1 MNNDLKEIREQYKIS
16 MTQASIDTGIPIRT
30 YSRYEN
36 DSNYGSV
43 LKREAIKLKINILN
57 KKYEITEDKGILNID
72 DLRAGVLKIIAN
84 HLDEIDFCYLF
95 GSYAK
100 GYATEKSD
108 IDFSSHCYQNV
119 NECRMYF
126 SNTITSA
133 VPYKSSIDTNAIIL
147 FVFVNFFFIDVTIP
161 AIFTSC
167 PSLKFDVF

>member
-43 LKREAIKLKINILN
+43 LKREAIVNILN

-108 IDFSSHCYQNV
+108 IDLCVSTSLTGLSFIGFIEELRTELKKKVEVLRLADVS
-119 NECRMYF
+119 E
-126 SNTITSA
+126 NTE
-133 VPYKSSIDTNAIIL
+133 L
-147 FVFVNFFFIDVTIP
+147 
-161 AIFTSC
+161 
-167 PSLKFDVF
+167 LKEIMKDGIKIYG

>member
-43 LKREAIKLKINILN
+43 LKREAIVNILN

-108 IDFSSHCYQNV
+108 IDLCVS
-119 NECRMYF
+119 
-126 SNTITSA
+126 TSLTGLSFIGFIEELRTELKKK
-133 VPYKSSIDTNAIIL
+133 VEVLRLTDVSENAEL
-147 FVFVNFFFIDVTIP
+147 
-161 AIFTSC
+161 
-167 PSLKFDVF
+167 LKEIMKDGIKIYG

>member
-1 MNNDLKEIREQYKIS
+1 MNNDLKEIRQQYKIS

-43 LKREAIKLKINILN
+43 LKREAIVNILN

-108 IDFSSHCYQNV
+108 IDLCVS
-119 NECRMYF
+119 
-126 SNTITSA
+126 TSLTGLSFIGFIEELRTELKKK
-133 VPYKSSIDTNAIIL
+133 VEVLRLTDVSENAEL
-147 FVFVNFFFIDVTIP
+147 
-161 AIFTSC
+161 
-167 PSLKFDVF
+167 LKEIMKDGIKIYG

>member
-1 MNNDLKEIREQYKIS
+1 MNNDLKEIRQQYKIS

-43 LKREAIKLKINILN
+43 LKREAIVNILN

-100 GYATEKSD
+100 GYAAEKSD
-108 IDFSSHCYQNV
+108 IDLCVS
-119 NECRMYF
+119 
-126 SNTITSA
+126 TSLTGLSFIGFIEELRTELKKK
-133 VPYKSSIDTNAIIL
+133 VEVLRLTDVSENAEL
-147 FVFVNFFFIDVTIP
+147 
-161 AIFTSC
+161 
-167 PSLKFDVF
+167 LKEIMKDGIKIYG